1 MNIKKQKA
9 TAETPNDYA
18 VWKHMGI
25 VLQIKRPPFWMT
37 CNNGIHCGQVS
48 CP

>member
-9 TAETPNDYA
+9 MAETPNDCA

-25 VLQIKRPPFWMT
+25 VLQHRPNKASP
-37 CNNGIHCGQVS
+37 CLDDL
-48 CP
+48 